1 MSDDGITLSDEMIH
15 NIMHTVMEHDPAA
28 QQDMIRALQY
38 LAATIGYLAA
48 EYPGPEEQRNELL
61 EHLHQFSKHVA
72 SEKTASNSQAEQA
85 QQPQQAAAP
94 AGKTIQDENNPA
106 MGVWKPNS

>member
-15 NIMHTVMEHDPAA
+15 NIMHTVMDHDPAA

-48 EYPGPEEQRNELL
+48 DYPGPEEQRNELL
-61 EHLHQFSKHVA
+61 DHLHQFAMHVA
-72 SEKTASNSQAEQA
+72 NERSSSKQEQPA
-85 QQPQQAAAP
+85 QPAAQAAAP